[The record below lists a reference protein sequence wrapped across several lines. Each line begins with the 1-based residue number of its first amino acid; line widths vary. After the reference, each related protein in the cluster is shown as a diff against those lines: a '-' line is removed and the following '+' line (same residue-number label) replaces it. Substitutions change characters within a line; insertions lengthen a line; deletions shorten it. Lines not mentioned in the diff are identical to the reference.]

1 MSTELE
7 FALHLLTAAVGSY
20 ALVLLVR
27 KLLEALDAGL
37 EGRLSTRSPWREV
50 GASLK
55 VALPVLPMV
64 PSGII
69 FMMWPSDMILPE
81 PLYRFLTG
89 AVAGSVASNLYE
101 LVVRALGA
109 RTKALLAKNGNGDPS

>member
-1 MSTELE
+1 MSIEFE

-20 ALVLLVR
+20 ALVLLAR
-27 KLLEALDAGL
+27 KLLEAIDAGL
-37 EGRLSTRSPWREV
+37 EGTLSTRSPWKEI
-50 GASLK
+50 GTSLK

-69 FMMWPSDMILPE
+69 FMMWPSEMVLAE

-101 LVVRALGA
+101 LVVRALRA
-109 RTKALLAKNGNGDPS
+109 RAKALLAKNGDQP